1 LRCRDSGF
9 LKKNAAPRRG
19 AFFSVRTPKKIFR
32 HTSCLHLEIKRNSSN
47 FSLETSIFL
56 HYYRNMKQT
65 ITLEVENATVMQ
77 LLRNL
82 AEMSLVKFA
91 LNQHSNDDLIIAQIN
106 EVCKKVD
113 TSLDPSIMAAQMEVL
128 EGDDW

>member
-1 LRCRDSGF
+1 LPS
-9 LKKNAAPRRG
+9 
-19 AFFSVRTPKKIFR
+19 
-32 HTSCLHLEIKRNSSN
+32 LEI
-47 FSLETSIFL
+47 SIFL

-91 LNQHSNDDLIIAQIN
+91 LNQHSDDDLIIAQIN

>member
-1 LRCRDSGF
+1 
-9 LKKNAAPRRG
+9 
-19 AFFSVRTPKKIFR
+19 
-32 HTSCLHLEIKRNSSN
+32 
-47 FSLETSIFL
+47 
-56 HYYRNMKQT
+56 MKQT

-106 EVCKKVD
+106 EVCKETD
-113 TSLDPSIMAAQMEVL
+113 TSLDPCIMAAQIEAL
-128 EGDDW
+128 EGDNW